1 MIKSFLLNINKWN
14 LKALISDLL
23 FFVFQFPIT
32 FALLWIWKHTVFTLI
47 RRLKC
52 LLNLSFEQQ
61 EVSPEL
67 LEKLKYKSVLVRK
80 FWSASYKSVHDRP
93 DSPSWYPDSW
103 PYTVPRVQPHCQ
115 LPSLLVHWSY
125 QERNAHTIP

>member
-1 MIKSFLLNINKWN
+1 MIKSFLLNITKWN

-32 FALLWIWKHTVFTLI
+32 FALLWIWKHAVFTLI

-67 LEKLKYKSVLVRK
+67 NRKTKIQKCLGPKILVCFIKSD
-80 FWSASYKSVHDRP
+80 HDQL

-103 PYTVPRVQPHCQ
+103 PYTIPPRVQAHCQ
-115 LPSLLVHWSY
+115 LLVHWSY
-125 QERNAHTIP
+125 QERNVHTIL